1 MALYEHVFICRQD
14 ISQQQVEELTE
25 QFTAILG
32 DNGGRVAKTEYWGLR
47 NLAYRVKKNRKGHY
61 SLLNINAPHTAVAEM
76 ERQMG
81 LNDDVLR
88 FLTLRVDEHDM
99 EDSPPLQ
106 NKGRDRDDRR
116 DRRHTAGEA
125 AQLEDEADE
134 VIDDMD
140 APPIEDVPEDMSEK
154 LLEDTS
160 ENTNEGETE
169 E

>member
-14 ISQQQVEELTE
+14 ISQQQVEGLTE

-32 DNGGRVAKTEYWGLR
+32 DNGGHVAKTEYWGLR

-61 SLLNINAPHTAVAEM
+61 SLLNIDAPHAAVAEM

-88 FLTLRVDEHDM
+88 FLTLRVDEHNM
-99 EDSPPLQ
+99 EDSPPLK

-116 DRRHTAGEA
+116 DQRHAADGA
-125 AQLEDEADE
+125 AQLEDEA
-134 VIDDMD
+134 IDDMD
-140 APPIEDVPEDMSEK
+140 VPSIEDMPEDMSED
-154 LLEDTS
+154 LPEDMP
-160 ENTNEGETE
+160 ENTDQGEIE